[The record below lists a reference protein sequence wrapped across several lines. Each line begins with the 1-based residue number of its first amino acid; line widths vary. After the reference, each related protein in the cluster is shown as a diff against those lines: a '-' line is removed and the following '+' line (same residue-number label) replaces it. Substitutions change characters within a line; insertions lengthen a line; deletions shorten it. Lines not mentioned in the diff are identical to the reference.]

1 MRVRRL
7 GRTGWPVS
15 EVGYGMWG
23 LAAWTGADDDETR
36 RSLDRAVEL
45 GCTFFDSAW
54 SYGAGRSE
62 RLLGELVA
70 RHRGRRLL
78 VATKI
83 PPKTMRWPASRTDAL
98 ADVFPPDHMREYTE
112 RSLENLRVDAID
124 LQQLHVWS
132 DHWADDA
139 AWDDWQGAI
148 AALKREGLV
157 RAFGISV
164 GRWQPASVL
173 RALETGLIDA
183 VQVAYNLFDQ
193 SPEDALF
200 PACERLD
207 VGVIA
212 RTPFDEGSLTGTLT
226 SDSTWPEDD
235 FRHGYFSAENLAAT
249 LPRVDAVRADLPEG
263 MTLPELALR
272 FILHH
277 PAVSTVIP
285 GMRKLAHVERNLA
298 VSDGTALPAS
308 RLLAL
313 RAHRWDRKPKAT

>member
-1 MRVRRL
+1 MQTRRF
-7 GRTGWPVS
+7 GRTDWQVS
-15 EVGYGMWG
+15 EIGYGMWG
-23 LAAWTGADDDETR
+23 LGAWTGSEDDETR

-54 SYGAGRSE
+54 SYGDGRSE

-70 RHRGRRLL
+70 RHRGRPLL

-83 PPKTMRWPASRTDAL
+83 PPKTKRSFALPSDAL
-98 ADVFPPDHMREYTE
+98 ADVFPPDHMREYTA

-124 LQQLHVWS
+124 LLQFHIWS
-132 DHWADDA
+132 DHWADDPG
-139 AWDDWQGAI
+139 WDDWKRTI
-148 AALKREGLV
+148 AALKREGKV

-164 GRWQPASVL
+164 RRWQPANAL

-193 SPEDALF
+193 SPEDELF

-212 RTPFDEGSLTGTLT
+212 RTPFDEGSLTGALT
-226 SDSTWPEDD
+226 PDSTWPDDD
-235 FRHGYFSAENLAAT
+235 FRHGYFSQENLAAT

-263 MTLPELALR
+263 MALPELALR
-272 FILHH
+272 FILQQ

-285 GMRKLAHVERNLA
+285 GMRKLRHVDRNLA
-298 VSDGTALPAS
+298 VSDGLPLSPAL
-308 RLLAL
+308 RRAL
-313 RAHRWDRKPKAT
+313 RAHRWNRHPKVA

>member
-1 MRVRRL
+1 MRTRRF
-7 GRTGWPVS
+7 GRTGWQIS

-23 LAAWTGADDDETR
+23 LAAWTGSDDDETR

-70 RHRGRRLL
+70 RHRGRRLV

-83 PPKTMRWPASRTDAL
+83 PPKTMRWPASRADAL
-98 ADVFPPDHMREYTE
+98 ADVFPPDHMREYAA

-124 LQQLHVWS
+124 LLQFHVWS
-132 DHWADDA
+132 DHWVHDA
-139 AWDDWQGAI
+139 AWEGWKEAI
-148 AALKREGLV
+148 AALRRDGLA

-164 GRWQPASVL
+164 GRWQPTNVL

-193 SPEDALF
+193 SPEDELF
-200 PACERLD
+200 PACERLG
-207 VGVIA
+207 VAVIA
-212 RTPFDEGSLTGTLT
+212 RTPFDEGSLTGSL
-226 SDSTWPEDD
+226 SPGSAWPEDD
-235 FRHGYFSAENLAAT
+235 FRHGYFTAGNLAAT
-249 LPRVDAVRADLPEG
+249 LPRVEAIRADLPEG
-263 MTLPELALR
+263 MPLPDLALR
-272 FILHH
+272 FILQH

-285 GMRKLAHVERNLA
+285 GMRKVHHVDRNLA
-298 VSDGTALPAS
+298 VSDGAALPAA
-308 RLLAL
+308 LLGAL
-313 RAHRWDRKPKAT
+313 RAHRWDRRPKVV

>member
-1 MRVRRL
+1 M
-7 GRTGWPVS
+7 GRTGWQVS
-15 EVGYGMWG
+15 EIGYGMWG
-23 LAAWTGADDDETR
+23 LAAWTGSDDDETR
-36 RSLDRAVEL
+36 RSLDRAVDL

-54 SYGAGRSE
+54 SYGDGRSE

-70 RHRGRRLL
+70 RQRGRPLL

-83 PPKTMRWPASRTDAL
+83 PPRTKRSFASPSDAL

-112 RSLENLRVDAID
+112 RSLANLRVDTID
-124 LQQLHVWS
+124 LLQFHVWS
-132 DHWADDA
+132 DHWVDDPEWEDWKA
-139 AWDDWQGAI
+139 AVEG
-148 AALKREGLV
+148 LKRDGLA
-157 RAFGISV
+157 RAIGISV
-164 GRWQPASVL
+164 RRWQPANVL

-183 VQVAYNLFDQ
+183 VQVSYNIFDQ

-207 VGVIA
+207 VGVVA

-226 SDSTWPEDD
+226 ANSTWPDDD

-249 LPRVDAVRADLPEG
+249 LPKLDAIRADLPDG

-277 PAVSTVIP
+277 RAVSTVIP
-285 GMRKLAHVERNLA
+285 GMRKVRNVERNLA
-298 VSDGTALPAS
+298 VSDGATLPAAQ
-308 RLLAL
+308 LLAL
-313 RAHRWDRKPKAT
+313 RAHRWDRRPKVA